1 MGKLAFCFRH
11 GNIMSATGI
20 PIQLEK
26 ALNSYKANYSAY
38 KVTGHA
44 GHKSAYERSLAAV
57 NTFIQQ
63 MNSVTIS
70 NDRYIRNFVGEYQ
83 SSNSELVNLQENS
96 KRIQEE
102 GPKLQDEL
110 ARSRQIHQRAAI
122 EADESGLY
130 VKAGIVVALLVVVG
144 IVGSL

>member
-1 MGKLAFCFRH
+1 
-11 GNIMSATGI
+11 MSTGI
-20 PIQLEK
+20 PNQLET

-44 GHKSAYERSLAAV
+44 GHKTAYENALASSEY
-57 NTFIQQ
+57 TLIQQ

-83 SSNSELVNLQENS
+83 TSNGELVQLQKDSRN
-96 KRIQEE
+96 IQEQ

-110 ARSRQIHQRAAI
+110 GSFSKQIHQRAAI
-122 EADESGLY
+122 EVNESGLY

>member
-1 MGKLAFCFRH
+1 
-11 GNIMSATGI
+11 MSATGI
-20 PIQLEK
+20 PNQLEQ

-44 GHKSAYERSLAAV
+44 GHKTAYEKALGAV

-83 SSNSELVNLQENS
+83 SSNSELVKLQQNS
-96 KRIQEE
+96 KKIQEE
-102 GPKLQDEL
+102 GPRLQDEL
-110 ARSRQIHQRAAI
+110 AQSRQIHQRAAI
-122 EADESGLY
+122 EVDESALY

>member
-1 MGKLAFCFRH
+1 
-11 GNIMSATGI
+11 MSTGI
-20 PIQLEK
+20 PNQLET

-44 GHKSAYERSLAAV
+44 GHKTAYENALARV
-57 NTFIQQ
+57 NTLIQQ

-83 SSNSELVNLQENS
+83 NSNGELVQLQKDS
-96 KRIQEE
+96 RKIQEQ

-110 ARSRQIHQRAAI
+110 ARSKQIHQRSAI
-122 EADESGLY
+122 EVNESGRR
-130 VKAGIVVALLVVVG
+130 LLR
-144 IVGSL
+144 

>member
-1 MGKLAFCFRH
+1 
-11 GNIMSATGI
+11 MSTGI
-20 PIQLEK
+20 PNQLET

-38 KVTGHA
+38 KVTGNA
-44 GHKSAYERSLAAV
+44 GHKTAYENALARV
-57 NTFIQQ
+57 NTLIQQ
-63 MNSVTIS
+63 MYSVTIS
-70 NDRYIRNFVGEYQ
+70 NDRYIRNFLGEYQ
-83 SSNSELVNLQENS
+83 SSNSEMVKLQENS
-96 KRIQEE
+96 RQIQEE

-122 EADESGLY
+122 EVDESGLY

>member
-1 MGKLAFCFRH
+1 M
-11 GNIMSATGI
+11 NATGI
-20 PIQLEK
+20 PTQLET

-38 KVTGHA
+38 KVTGNP
-44 GHKSAYERSLAAV
+44 GHKSAYENALAAV

-83 SSNSELVNLQENS
+83 TSNGELVQLQKDS
-96 KRIQEE
+96 RKIQEQ

-110 ARSRQIHQRAAI
+110 ARSQQIHQRAAI
-122 EADESGLY
+122 EVNESGLY

>member
-1 MGKLAFCFRH
+1 
-11 GNIMSATGI
+11 MSASGI
-20 PIQLEK
+20 PNQLEQ

-44 GHKSAYERSLAAV
+44 GHKTAYENALAAV

-63 MNSVTIS
+63 MHSVTIS
-70 NDRYIRNFVGEYQ
+70 NDRYIRNFVGEYKN
-83 SSNSELVNLQENS
+83 SNGELVQLQENS
-96 KRIQEE
+96 KKIQEE

-110 ARSRQIHQRAAI
+110 ARSKQIHQSASI

-130 VKAGIVVALLVVVG
+130 VKAGIVVALLVAVG

>member
-1 MGKLAFCFRH
+1 
-11 GNIMSATGI
+11 MSATGI
-20 PIQLEK
+20 PDELET

-38 KVTGHA
+38 KVTGLA
-44 GHKSAYERSLAAV
+44 GHKTAYENALAAV
-57 NTFIQQ
+57 NTFIEQ
-63 MNSVTIS
+63 MNSITVS

-83 SSNSELVNLQENS
+83 SSNSELVQLQEHS
-96 KRIQEE
+96 RKIQEE

-110 ARSRQIHQRAAI
+110 AQSRQIHQRTAI
-122 EADESGLY
+122 EMDESGLY

>member
-1 MGKLAFCFRH
+1 
-11 GNIMSATGI
+11 MSATGI

-26 ALNSYKANYSAY
+26 ALDSYKYNYSAY
-38 KVTGHA
+38 KVTGNA
-44 GHKSAYERSLAAV
+44 GHKTAYERSLAAV

-83 SSNSELVNLQENS
+83 SSNSELVNLQKNS

>member
-1 MGKLAFCFRH
+1 
-11 GNIMSATGI
+11 MSTI
-20 PIQLEK
+20 PNQLET

-38 KVTGHA
+38 KVTGNA
-44 GHKSAYERSLAAV
+44 EHKTAYENALARV
-57 NTFIQQ
+57 NTLIEQ
-63 MNSVTIS
+63 MNSITIS
-70 NDRYIRNFVGEYQ
+70 NDRFIRNFVGEYQ
-83 SSNSELVNLQENS
+83 SSNSELVQLQQNS
-96 KRIQEE
+96 KQIQEE

>member
-1 MGKLAFCFRH
+1 
-11 GNIMSATGI
+11 MSTGI
-20 PIQLEK
+20 PNQLET

-44 GHKSAYERSLAAV
+44 GHKTAYEAALARV
-57 NTFIQQ
+57 NTLIQQ
-63 MNSVTIS
+63 MYSVTIS

-83 SSNSELVNLQENS
+83 SSNSELVKLQENS
-96 KRIQEE
+96 RQIQEE
-102 GPKLQDEL
+102 GPRLQDEL
-110 ARSRQIHQRAAI
+110 AQSRQIHQRVAI
-122 EADESGLY
+122 EVDESSVY

>member
-1 MGKLAFCFRH
+1 
-11 GNIMSATGI
+11 MSTI
-20 PIQLEK
+20 PNQLET
-26 ALNSYKANYSAY
+26 ALNSYKSNYSAY
-38 KVTGHA
+38 KVTGYS
-44 GHKSAYERSLAAV
+44 GHKTAYESALARV
-57 NTFIQQ
+57 NTLIQQ
-63 MNSVTIS
+63 MYSVTIS

-83 SSNSELVNLQENS
+83 SSNSELVKLQENS
-96 KRIQEE
+96 RKIQEE

-122 EADESGLY
+122 EVDESGLY